1 MSLSN
6 SGAGFRLGGAIMMAM
21 GVLLF
26 AIVQTAAMVS
36 TMREHLRAGAATTST
51 MLVLVGAVATA
62 VGIVLGRLSR
72 CTLVYVDRSAWPEP
86 QSNSDPARDQPTD
99 GKPVAPGLAGE
110 FATYLQAMDDLKRGQ
125 GHE

>member
-1 MSLSN
+1 
-6 SGAGFRLGGAIMMAM
+6 MMAV

-72 CTLVYVDRSAWPEP
+72 CTLVYVDRMAHPAEVRAEAENSTVDGDAPADAANSAGVVSMPNPRVYQLGIQEGLRRARR
-86 QSNSDPARDQPTD
+86 SDDPS
-99 GKPVAPGLAGE
+99 
-110 FATYLQAMDDLKRGQ
+110 
-125 GHE
+125 